1 LRGSIEE
8 SCIVSFRFPARQAA
22 RQFQSPIA
30 TELGSSAS
38 NSLHFPSIQGSIAEQ
53 VGDRIAAL
61 PERSFV
67 AIRDVDGPRSAVESA
82 FSRLAS
88 AGDVLRVRKGLYWKG
103 TTTPLGMTPPGA
115 EEVAL
120 ELGGPGS
127 GPAGVAAAQW
137 LGLTLQVP
145 STFLA
150 AVPGRAPSPCPGV
163 RFTQR
168 PIDRL
173 LHSLTP
179 AEVAVL
185 EVLRA
190 GPPVVETPWEELPDV
205 IARLAA
211 SGSVRLDAL
220 DEAAATEPH
229 RQARARWSE
238 IRAHPALMPSPR
250 LWGAVAPARYAQ
262 RAPRR

>member
-1 LRGSIEE
+1 MSITEPSRGARTSLQFSSMRGSI
-8 SCIVSFRFPARQAA
+8 AD
-22 RQFQSPIA
+22 
-30 TELGSSAS
+30 
-38 NSLHFPSIQGSIAEQ
+38 Q
-53 VGDRIAAL
+53 VANRIAAL

-67 AIRDVDGPRSAVESA
+67 AVRDVDGSRSAVESA
-82 FSRLAS
+82 FSRVAA
-88 AGDVLRVRKGLYWKG
+88 AGDVLRIRKGLYWKG
-103 TTTPLGMTPPGA
+103 AKTALGISPPRV

-120 ELGGPGS
+120 QLGGPGS

-137 LGLTLQVP
+137 LGLTSQVP

-150 AVPGRAPSPCPGV
+150 AVPGRAPSPYPGV

-190 GPPVVETPWEELPDV
+190 GPAVIETPWEELPDV
-205 IARLAA
+205 IAGLAA
-211 SGSVRLDAL
+211 SGSVRLDVL

-238 IRAHPALMPSPR
+238 IRAHATLTHSSR
-250 LWGAVAPARYAQ
+250 RYTNEAVLF
-262 RAPRR
+262 